1 MPAAKKMP
9 AAKHKAAAK
18 TKAEKIKKAVQP
30 ATPERPKAQPKKV
43 GGRPTLYSEAL
54 AAGICERL
62 ASGESLLTICKDD
75 GMPSRSAVM
84 RWLLDDKH
92 PGFRDKY
99 AQARDEQ
106 ADFYAEQIVAISD
119 EECTMVKHGDG
130 DEMAQVE
137 VVFDATAV
145 ARNRLRVDA
154 RKWYASKLAPKKYGD
169 RTTLAGDQE
178 NPIAVLTMEQIAANP
193 KSRLSIK

>member
-1 MPAAKKMP
+1 MATKPAPAK
-9 AAKHKAAAK
+9 KAAAK
-18 TKAEKIKKAVQP
+18 KVAKKKP
-30 ATPERPKAQPKKV
+30 ALKPTVKKEAPPKKPQ
-43 GGRPTLYSEAL
+43 GRPTLYSEEL
-54 AAGICERL
+54 ATRICERL
-62 ASGESLLTICKDD
+62 AGGESLLTICKGDD
-75 GMPSRSAVM
+75 MPARGTVM

-130 DEMAQVE
+130 DEEAEVE

-169 RTTLAGDQE
+169 RTTLAGDQD
-178 NPIAVLTMEQIAANP
+178 NPLAVLTMEQIAANP